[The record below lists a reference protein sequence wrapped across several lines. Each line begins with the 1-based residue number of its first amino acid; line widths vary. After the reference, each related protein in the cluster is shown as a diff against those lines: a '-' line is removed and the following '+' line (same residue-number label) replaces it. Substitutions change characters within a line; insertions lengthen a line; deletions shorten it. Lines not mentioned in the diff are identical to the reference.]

1 MTTTSANGYTIQ
13 VQDNPQAG
21 DVPTFRPDGFFFNDF
36 SHLRQQSSL
45 PLHLLTALN
54 PATHQA
60 EARCA
65 FFDNGPV
72 ASSPGAAPFG
82 SVEFDNNLPDAVLGE
97 LLYTLTDKARQ
108 DSCASVRMVNYP
120 NCYAPQQADRLTNHL
135 LEQCYQMVRD
145 DANFYLTVGS
155 DSLDRQ
161 MHSQERRRLT
171 KCHRAGFQ
179 FAEWQQPPIA
189 DVLAFLTQ
197 SRAQQQYPLTLPA
210 SRLACLLTRF
220 PDKFSV
226 FTVRNGAD
234 IASLAVTV
242 RVSSDILYYFLPA
255 DNLAYRSFS
264 PAVMLIDGLFGYC
277 QQECIKLLDLGVAL
291 DHHHE
296 FKPSLAQ
303 FKQNLGAV
311 SSPKRVFEKVL

>member
-1 MTTTSANGYTIQ
+1 MTTNALNGYTIQ
-13 VQDNPQAG
+13 IQDNPQAN

-82 SVEFDNNLPDAVLGE
+82 SVEFDNNLPDSVLGE
-97 LLYTLTDKARQ
+97 LLYILTDKARQ
-108 DSCASVRMVNYP
+108 DCCSSVRLVNYP
-120 NCYAPQQADRLTNHL
+120 DCYAPEQAERLTNHL
-135 LEQCYQMVRD
+135 LNQRYRMVRD
-145 DANFYLTVGS
+145 DANFYLTVGT
-155 DSLDRQ
+155 DSLDRR
-161 MHSQERRRLT
+161 MHSQERRKLR
-171 KCHRAGFQ
+171 RAQQAGLRFS
-179 FAEWQQPPIA
+179 EWQQPSIA
-189 DVLAFLTQ
+189 DVMAFLGQ
-197 SRAQQQYPLTLPA
+197 SRAQQQYPLTLPPD
-210 SRLACLLTRF
+210 RLACLLTRF

-226 FTVRNGAD
+226 FTVRDRAA

-242 RVSSDILYYFLPA
+242 RVSNDILYYFLPA
-255 DNLAYRSFS
+255 DNLAYRPFS

-277 QQECIKLLDLGVAL
+277 QQEHIKLLDLGVSL
-291 DHHHE
+291 DHHRD